1 MTNTP
6 NRTPMAAPVIATFA
20 AILFVAMALS
30 GVSAAPTLTMTDSS
44 IGETV
49 EDQLFIDQAVPAQ
62 RIEAAVEDGIVTLSG
77 TVSNILAKER
87 AAKIAETV
95 RGVRA
100 VVNNIAVR
108 PATIRKPIEIERD
121 ILSALTDDPAADAW
135 QIVPKVATNG
145 VVTLTGTVDSWPE
158 RELAETVVK
167 GVRGVT
173 EVNNSIVVHVD
184 ENRSDRDIKADIER
198 TLRWDTLVDQALIGV
213 AVDDGKIRLSGTVG
227 SAAEWRRARLLAW
240 TAGVNTVDASDLVV
254 AKWTRDPALR
264 ENKYIFRTEDEI
276 AEALDR
282 ALALDPRV
290 DVEKVDTSVLADV
303 VILRGRVDN
312 LRSKQAAAE
321 DARNTVGVFDVVNR
335 LRVAP
340 KERIADA
347 ELADTVGDAL
357 RRDPYVERF
366 EIVVTVIDGTAYLN
380 GLVDSYFEKARADL
394 AAGNVKGVVA
404 VVNNLDVRRL
414 DKPYAYDPYLGDPYV
429 YDFDWYTYQPRLTF
443 KSDTKIKED
452 IENELWWSPFVNSDE
467 ITVTVDNGVATLEG
481 SVETWAEFSAA
492 RENAF
497 EGGATWVINYLSVTG
512 GGKES

>member
-1 MTNTP
+1 MTNTR
-6 NRTPMAAPVIATFA
+6 NRTSMAAPVTATFA
-20 AILFVAMALS
+20 AILFVAMAS
-30 GVSAAPTLTMTDSS
+30 TRVSAAPTLTMTDPS

-49 EDQLFIDQAVPAQ
+49 EDQLFVDQAVPAQ
-62 RIEAAVEDGIVTLSG
+62 RIEAGVEEGIVTLSG

-108 PATIRKPIEIERD
+108 PAATREPIEIERD
-121 ILSALTDDPAADAW
+121 ILSALADDPAADAW

-158 RELAETVVK
+158 RALAEKVVK

-173 EVNNSIVVHVD
+173 EVNDSIEVNVD
-184 ENRSDRDIKADIER
+184 ENRLDRDIKADIER

-213 AVDDGKIRLSGTVG
+213 AVDEGKVRLSGTVG
-227 SAAEWRRARLLAW
+227 SAAEWSRARLLAW
-240 TAGVNTVDASDLVV
+240 TAGVKSVDASDLVV

-282 ALALDPRV
+282 ALELDPRV
-290 DVEKVDTSVLADV
+290 TAEKVDTSVLADV
-303 VILRGRVDN
+303 VILRGRVDS

-335 LRVAP
+335 IRVAP
-340 KERIADA
+340 KEQIADA
-347 ELADTVGDAL
+347 VLADSVGDAL

-366 EIVVTVIDGTAYLN
+366 EIVVNVIDGTAHLN
-380 GLVDSYFEKARADL
+380 GMVDSYFEKARADL

-404 VVNNLDVRRL
+404 VVNNLDVRRD

-452 IENELWWSPFVNSDE
+452 IESELWWSPFVNSDE

-497 EGGATWVINYLSVTG
+497 EGGATWVINDLSVTG